1 MPQHIHV
8 TVEHDHL
15 ESLAHPSRSLAGIAE
30 LIWNSLDAEANT
42 VKVTLEQNELG
53 GVASA
58 SVTDSGHGMTS
69 ADAVSAFEH
78 LGGSWK
84 LRATHSKNNARL
96 LHGKRG
102 QGRWRAFSVGGLV
115 SWITVG
121 ESSEGR
127 EKTTI
132 TGSRDALTD
141 FEVGDP
147 ETTTDALGTTTRIDN
162 VDPEPSAALL
172 ADQAADNLT
181 AVLAPYL
188 ERYPNVTVEFRSQ
201 KLDPKELQA
210 HRAEYELDVETGEY
224 GPAKLLVIEWNRRFP
239 RELLL
244 CDENGIALQVEAP
257 GIQAPAF
264 DFTAYLSW
272 NGFRE
277 HEHELVTAEM
287 HPELAPVLEAGR
299 NALRDH
305 FRARSAEQQAEVIE
319 EWKSEQVYPY
329 EEEAAPGVERV
340 ERDLF
345 DVVAVTAAKAVNST
359 SDRVARRF
367 SLRLLRQAVEQSPSE
382 LRRVLSEV
390 LELPADK
397 LAELDALLER
407 TSLTS
412 IIALAKVVADRLDFL
427 AGLRELVFDPQTK
440 KAVLERSQ
448 LHRILANEIW
458 LFGDEYTLAVDDE
471 GLTAALDQ
479 HIKILGREMTAE
491 DVDPVTLE
499 DGSRGIVDL
508 LLSATIPNAMRQHD
522 HLVVELKRPSVKLGA
537 DELTQ
542 IEQYADAV
550 ARDARFNKLD
560 VRWNFWLVGTEMN
573 EFVQGRASQPNLPP
587 GVVSRPL
594 EGRVTVW
601 AKTWSEVIDS
611 CEHRL
616 KFVKEKLDHKST
628 RDAGV
633 EYLRRQHE
641 QYLPKTPRLEVIS
654 GGE

>member
-1 MPQHIHV
+1 MPRHIHV

-15 ESLAHPSRSLAGIAE
+15 ESLARPSRSLAGVAE
-30 LIWNSLDAEANT
+30 LIWNALDAEADT
-42 VKVTLEQNELG
+42 VKVTLTQNALG
-53 GVASA
+53 GVE
-58 SVTDSGHGMTS
+58 SVSLIDNGHGMT
-69 ADAVSAFEH
+69 AGDAANEFEH

-84 LRATHSKNNARL
+84 LHASHSKNGQRL

-102 QGRWRAFSVGGLV
+102 QGRWRAFSLGGLV
-115 SWITVG
+115 SWVTVG
-121 ESSEGR
+121 GAEETR
-127 EKTTI
+127 DMTTI
-132 TGSRDALTD
+132 TGSRSALTEFD
-141 FEVGDP
+141 VSDP
-147 ETTTDALGTTTRIDN
+147 EPTTDPTGTTVVIDN

-172 ADQAADNLT
+172 ADDAADNLT

-188 ERYPNVTVEFRSQ
+188 EKYPNVTVKFRSM
-201 KLDPKELQA
+201 KLDPTELQA
-210 HRAEYELDVETGEY
+210 NRAEYELDVETGER
-224 GPAKLLVIEWNRRFP
+224 GPATLLVIEWNRKFH

-244 CDENGIALQVEAP
+244 CDENGIALQVESP
-257 GIQAPAF
+257 GIQAPDF
-264 DFTAYLSW
+264 HFTAYLRW

-299 NALRDH
+299 NALREH
-305 FRARSAEQQAEVIE
+305 FRARGVEQQSEVIE
-319 EWKSEQVYPY
+319 EWKSAQVYPY
-329 EEEAAPGVERV
+329 EAEAASEVERV
-340 ERDLF
+340 ERDFF
-345 DVVAVTAAKAVNST
+345 DVVAVTAARAVNST
-359 SDRVARRF
+359 SDRVGRRF

-448 LHRILANEIW
+448 LHRILANEVW
-458 LFGDEYTLAVDDE
+458 MFGDEYTLAVDDQS
-471 GLTAALDQ
+471 LSAALEQ
-479 HIKILGREMTAE
+479 HIKILGRETTAE
-491 DVDPVTLE
+491 DVDRVTLE
-499 DGSRGIVDL
+499 DGTRGIVDL
-508 LLSATIPNAMRQHD
+508 LLSATIPNAMQQHD
-522 HLVVELKRPSVKLGA
+522 HLVVELKRPSVKLGP

-542 IEQYADAV
+542 IQRYADAV
-550 ARDARFNKLD
+550 ARDPRFDKLS
-560 VRWNFWLVGTEMN
+560 VRWNFWLVSTEMDEYVRGQAN
-573 EFVQGRASQPNLPP
+573 QSNLPP
-587 GVVSRPL
+587 GVVSQPL
-594 EGRVTVW
+594 DGRVTIW
-601 AKTWSEVIDS
+601 AKTWSEVIDL

-616 KFVKEKLDHKST
+616 KFVREKLDYRST
-628 RDAGV
+628 QDAGV
-633 EYLRRQHE
+633 EYLRAQHE